1 MFDKNMNFIKHYDSI
16 QNAVQDLR
24 DNFNIK
30 NAQEGNIRNNLRGS
44 NKTAYGFVFKYP
56 NNV

>member
-44 NKTAYGFVFKYP
+44 NKTAYGFIFKYS
-56 NNV
+56 N